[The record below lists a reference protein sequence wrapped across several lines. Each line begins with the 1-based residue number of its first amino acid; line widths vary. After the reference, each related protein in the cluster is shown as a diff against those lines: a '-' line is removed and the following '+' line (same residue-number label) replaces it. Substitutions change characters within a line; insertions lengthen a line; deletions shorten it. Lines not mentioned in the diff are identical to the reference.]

1 MVRGAFPYNHLTILQ
16 SYILQS
22 SPFSSISYFCHPNPN
37 YFPKVG
43 QLKRVQCHW
52 WQCTLIM
59 CRHRPL
65 HIGGHLLQCHNHQPI
80 TIVIVRDND
89 DVQFGRGK
97 LHKVLRQPS
106 HTKTWGMERL
116 QGPKGSCHNIWS
128 SPPRVPLTAS
138 WIWIMQH
145 FDVIITIVA
154 VIFILQIGIFVLR
167 NFTFIFVTTII
178 IITWTNFS
186 QRYSGMKPAQS
197 GSPSYP
203 RYLSS
208 DLIDCNLTS

>member
-1 MVRGAFPYNHLTILQ
+1 M
-16 SYILQS
+16 
-22 SPFSSISYFCHPNPN
+22 FSLDGESFTKFSGNPVIPKPEQWKD
-37 YFPKVG
+37 FRDPKV
-43 QLKRVQCHW
+43 RV
-52 WQCTLIM
+52 I
-59 CRHRPL
+59 
-65 HIGGHLLQCHNHQPI
+65 
-80 TIVIVRDND
+80 
-89 DVQFGRGK
+89 
-97 LHKVLRQPS
+97 
-106 HTKTWGMERL
+106 
-116 QGPKGSCHNIWS
+116 NIWS

-138 WIWIMQH
+138 WIWITQN

-208 DLIDCNLTS
+208 DLSDCNLISQQWQSQGQRAVFYGSPDLKAWEYLSEFKPTQSFGWECPDLFQLSDFWVRFEQHGNTQKLTFPIFWIVHVISKILYM